1 MIDFGVLPPEVNSI
15 RMYSGPGS
23 APMLAAVSAWSGVAA
38 ELASTADDY
47 ETIVTRLQS
56 EDWIG
61 PAATSMA
68 DAVQP
73 YLAWIR
79 TTAAQAEHA
88 ATQARMVVAAYEA
101 AVASVVPPPLVAANR
116 ARVASLTS
124 TNVFGQNTARI
135 ALLEAEYG
143 DMWTQ
148 DATAMYVYAAAS
160 ANASRLTPFTSPT
173 QTTSLSASALQG
185 AAVAKAAGTAARGIQ
200 NLLSKLV
207 SQAPNALLD
216 LATPLSSL
224 LASAGAAPTPPS
236 WVVWLEDFL
245 NLISPLTGT
254 WYNVTGLPYF
264 GIGITNSL
272 ASTARAVGAIGP
284 DVGAAAASAGGAATD
299 AAGTLGR
306 AAPIAAGMGNA
317 PAVGKL
323 SVPPSWSATGPAPA
337 PSVGSVSA
345 PLVSNIAL
353 PEAASES
360 SNMLGGMPLAGP
372 GVNAAGSAPRYG
384 FRPKVMVRPPFAG

>member
-1 MIDFGVLPPEVNSI
+1 MN
-15 RMYSGPGS
+15 
-23 APMLAAVSAWSGVAA
+23 
-38 ELASTADDY
+38 
-47 ETIVTRLQS
+47 RLQS

-73 YLAWIR
+73 HLAWIR
-79 TTAAQAEHA
+79 STAAQADQA
-88 ATQARMVVAAYEA
+88 ATKARMVVAAYEA
-101 AVASVVPPPLVAANR
+101 AVAAVVPPPLVAANR
-116 ARVASLTS
+116 SQVASLTS

-160 ANASRLTPFTSPT
+160 ANAARLTPFMSPT
-173 QTTSLSASALQG
+173 QTTSPSASALQG
-185 AAVAKAAGTAARGIQ
+185 AAVAKAAGTAAGGIQ

-224 LASAGAAPTPPS
+224 LASAGAAPTPPT

-284 DVGAAAASAGGAATD
+284 DVGAAAASAGAAATD

-306 AAPIAAGMGNA
+306 GAPIAAGMGNA

-360 SNMLGGMPLAGP
+360 SNMLGGMPLAAP

-384 FRPKVMVRPPFAG
+384 FRPKVMLRPPFAG

>member
-1 MIDFGVLPPEVNSI
+1 MIDFGVLPPEVTSI

-23 APMLAAVSAWSGVAA
+23 APMLAAASAWSGLAA
-38 ELASTADDY
+38 ELTATADDY
-47 ETIVTRLQS
+47 ETIVARLQS

-68 DAVQP
+68 GAVQP
-73 YLAWIR
+73 YVAWMR
-79 TTAAQAEHA
+79 ATAAQAEQT
-88 ATQARMVVAAYEA
+88 ATQARMLVAAYEA
-101 AVASVVPPPLVAANR
+101 AVAAVVPPPLVAGNR
-116 ARVASLTS
+116 AQVALLVS
-124 TNVFGQNTARI
+124 TNVFGQNTSRV

-173 QTTSLSASALQG
+173 QTTSPSASAWQG
-185 AAVAKAAGTAARGIQ
+185 AAVAKAAGTAAGGIQ

-224 LASAGAAPTPPS
+224 LASAGAAPTPPT

-245 NLISPLTGT
+245 NLIAPLTGT

-284 DVGAAAASAGGAATD
+284 EVGAAAASAGGAAAD

-306 AAPIAAGMGNA
+306 GAPIAAGMGNA

-323 SVPPSWSATGPAPA
+323 SVPPGWSATGPVPV

-372 GVNAAGSAPRYG
+372 ESTRRAALPDTV
-384 FRPKVMVRPPFAG
+384 FVPK

>member
-1 MIDFGVLPPEVNSI
+1 MDFGVLPPEVTSI

-23 APMLAAVSAWSGVAA
+23 APMLAAASAWSGLAA
-38 ELASTADDY
+38 ELTATADDY
-47 ETIVTRLQS
+47 ETIVARLQS

-68 DAVQP
+68 GAVQP
-73 YLAWIR
+73 YVAWMR
-79 TTAAQAEHA
+79 ATAAQAEQT
-88 ATQARMVVAAYEA
+88 ATQARMLVAAYEA
-101 AVASVVPPPLVAANR
+101 AVAAVVPPPLVAGNR
-116 ARVASLTS
+116 AQVALLVS
-124 TNVFGQNTARI
+124 TNVFGQNTSRV

-173 QTTSLSASALQG
+173 QTTSPSASAWQG
-185 AAVAKAAGTAARGIQ
+185 AAVAKAAGTAAGGIQ

-224 LASAGAAPTPPS
+224 LASAGAAPTPPT

-245 NLISPLTGT
+245 NLIAPLTGT

-284 DVGAAAASAGGAATD
+284 EVGAAAASAGGAAAD

-306 AAPIAAGMGNA
+306 GAPIAAGMGNA

-323 SVPPSWSATGPAPA
+323 SVPPGWSATGPVPV

>member
-1 MIDFGVLPPEVNSI
+1 
-15 RMYSGPGS
+15 MYSGPGS
-23 APMLAAVSAWSGVAA
+23 APMLAAASAWSGLAA
-38 ELASTADDY
+38 ELTATADDY
-47 ETIVTRLQS
+47 ETIVARLQS

-68 DAVQP
+68 GAVQP
-73 YLAWIR
+73 YVAWMR
-79 TTAAQAEHA
+79 ATAAQAEQT
-88 ATQARMVVAAYEA
+88 ATQARMLVAAYEA
-101 AVASVVPPPLVAANR
+101 AVAAVVPPPLVAGNR
-116 ARVASLTS
+116 AQVALLVS
-124 TNVFGQNTARI
+124 TNVFGQNTSRV

-173 QTTSLSASALQG
+173 QTTSPSASAWQG
-185 AAVAKAAGTAARGIQ
+185 AAVAKAAGTAAGGIQ

-224 LASAGAAPTPPS
+224 LASAGAAPTPPT

-245 NLISPLTGT
+245 NLIAPLTGT

-284 DVGAAAASAGGAATD
+284 EAGAAAASAGGAAAD

-306 AAPIAAGMGNA
+306 GAPIAAGMGNA

-323 SVPPSWSATGPAPA
+323 SVPPGWSATGPVPV